1 MEMGSSKHEEPK
13 KYEIRHDPVR
23 EQKGLKSWGVFELVD
38 NGFSRG
44 ISAHETLQE
53 ALKAK
58 AALEANQ

>member
-1 MEMGSSKHEEPK
+1 MGPGKVEKAK

-38 NGFSRG
+38 DGFSRG

-58 AALEANQ
+58 AAMEASQ